1 MDNTTVQNL
10 LNELLI
16 AVITVAIPII
26 TKYIIAFVDAKR
38 AQIEADAKY
47 TDWENTIDAVTVLI
61 KQTVVALDQTVVDT
75 AKKNGVFGKDAQEK
89 VFRTA
94 YDTVMEQLNDNMKNV
109 IVATYGNLSTWLTNE
124 IEHQVAIAKL

>member
-47 TDWENTIDAVTVLI
+47 TDWENTIDAVTALI
-61 KQTVVALDQTVVDT
+61 KQTVVALDQTVVDGL
-75 AKKNGVFGKDAQEK
+75 KKQNGFSKEEQEK
-89 VFRTA
+89 VFKTA
-94 YDTVMEQLNDNMKNV
+94 YDTVMEQLNKNMKDV
-109 IVATYGNLSTWLTNE
+109 IVATYGNLTTWLTNE